1 MIIYVR
7 MLEAVLSDLL
17 PPAVQPGP
25 GGGQQARHL
34 HVLVL
39 AAQPQAGQAG
49 GRGSGR
55 AGPSVRGLWLDCPP
69 RPVILI
75 PGVRLLQQVTS

>member
-1 MIIYVR
+1 
-7 MLEAVLSDLL
+7 MLEAVLSGLL

-39 AAQPQAGQAG
+39 AAQPEAGQAG

-55 AGPSVRGLWLDCPP
+55 GGGGTPVRSLWLDCQLGPG
-69 RPVILI
+69 ILLSD
-75 PGVRLLQQVTS
+75 VRLLQQATS